1 MPHAT
6 GYLPSCATKSGPRRW
21 RNPEIEP
28 LQALGSGCVSQ
39 VRRATATRFETTPA
53 LRRTGQTAEQAAIRA
68 PVEERDEK
76 PNAGDD
82 HGGGRDVQLVQARN
96 PRPSPDVGTGADY
109 QLTPSC

>member
-1 MPHAT
+1 M
-6 GYLPSCATKSGPRRW
+6 
-21 RNPEIEP
+21 
-28 LQALGSGCVSQ
+28 
-39 VRRATATRFETTPA
+39 
-53 LRRTGQTAEQAAIRA
+53 AAIRA

-82 HGGGRDVQLVQARN
+82 QGGERDVELVQARN

>member
-1 MPHAT
+1 MSVARRVPLPPND
-6 GYLPSCATKSGPRRW
+6 GYPLRDYPSASAPGSDLPR
-21 RNPEIEP
+21 
-28 LQALGSGCVSQ
+28 V
-39 VRRATATRFETTPA
+39 PA
-53 LRRTGQTAEQAAIRA
+53 IDA

-82 HGGGRDVQLVQARN
+82 HGGERDVQLVQARN